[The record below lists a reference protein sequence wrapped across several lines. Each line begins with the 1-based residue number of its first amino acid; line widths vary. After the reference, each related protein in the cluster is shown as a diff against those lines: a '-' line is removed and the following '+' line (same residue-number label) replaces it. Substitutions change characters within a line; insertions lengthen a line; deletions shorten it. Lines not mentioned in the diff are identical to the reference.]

1 MRYTIRTR
9 PFLLRLAKQNG
20 AKAIGGMRM
29 LVGQAAAA
37 QEIWYN
43 ASFRDADIDA
53 LCRDAVKE
61 MGGFFNETE
70 AEEYHPMRVYGQW
83 KTTVGRRLAQK
94 THMEFLDMDHYI
106 EEREGRTI
114 ADIFAQDG
122 EETFRRMETE
132 AARELASRRGLIIA
146 SGGGTLLRL
155 QNVKIFRK
163 SGVTVLL
170 DTPIGLIQERLK
182 NDTVRPLLQKAEP
195 EESDL

>member
-1 MRYTIRTR
+1 M
-9 PFLLRLAKQNG
+9 KQKPKN
-20 AKAIGGMRM
+20 I
-29 LVGQAAAA
+29 
-37 QEIWYN
+37 I
-43 ASFRDADIDA
+43 
-53 LCRDAVKE
+53 LCGF
-61 MGGFFNETE
+61 MGSG
-70 AEEYHPMRVYGQW
+70 

-155 QNVKIFRK
+155 HNVKIFRK

-182 NDTVRPLLQKAEP
+182 NDTVRPLLQKP
-195 EESDL
+195 NRKKVISDLYRKRLPAYCAAADIIVDGSGGAERVAGRVWEQVKRLG